1 MKMII
6 PTIIL
11 TPAYPTIL
19 AYPFSLVNPTR
30 IYAITGE
37 KTAVNN
43 VTATTDLY
51 LNSNLFFPIHRD
63 VAVLKNISD
72 TNKRTNIVGNS
83 NNLFHKSLN
92 GKYITKNKH
101 DNIKQIP

>member
-19 AYPFSLVNPTR
+19 AYPFSLVHPTR